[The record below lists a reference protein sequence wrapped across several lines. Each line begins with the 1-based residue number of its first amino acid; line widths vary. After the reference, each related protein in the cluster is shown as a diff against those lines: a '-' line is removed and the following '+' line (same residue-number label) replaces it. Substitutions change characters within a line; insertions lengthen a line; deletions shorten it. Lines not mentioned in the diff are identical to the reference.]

1 MTMKKTLWK
10 ALSLCLCA
18 VLLNTACSD
27 EDEFERD
34 NGTTRFSTKANNVE
48 PSSFSNY
55 IDWQTYVGNDFYRYA
70 TGAWQDRTTIKPGGC
85 EGTNQEQSKMTKAY
99 LKKVYTEGGVPEFT
113 RLFQAYSKANQ
124 TADKNKVRQKLA
136 NIDASVTTKEQAW
149 KKMAQLIKEGYWAP
163 LDFAPFAVGRKV
175 YPALISNT
183 DAWKTD
189 LPTVGYFIDNT
200 AEAANCFATGIA
212 MSAFFK
218 DAELPQKVADNRRC
232 CDERNIV
239 LMGSDGLTRSS
250 VAPDNSPLGMI
261 LKELNVEDDKGM
273 AIYDGYQKLNE
284 LLEKFSLA
292 QLKQLMKYCVIDRDR
307 FFVAMSDMD
316 AGDVVEYL
324 VMSYN
329 SPVSLNL
336 CRHFCQTQVPAMNR
350 TNVTVM
356 AEYLRSIFM
365 NRLERNSW
373 LSAESKVKAKDK
385 LKKMYFFIGWPDQWN
400 SNLEVKVSDAA
411 GLDTY
416 DLICDLYKQRV
427 VKHGK
432 YFTGKTDKD
441 DILLSEMTTMPT
453 YIPNAIYNVL
463 NNFVFIN
470 ASNLIPPIY
479 DPSKTDAYNY
489 AILGATTIGHEI
501 THGFDTDGAEYDAN
515 GNEGSILTASDKA
528 DFKTMT
534 AMMDVRFN
542 HFTYGGGIACDGVKT
557 ECENIADNGGLN
569 IAYEGYIALTK
580 GGDDWQRYAAREYFR
595 GFAFG
600 WMEKNDAEY
609 CERYKEDIHA
619 APNIRVNGNV
629 YLMDEFYDAFDISDG
644 SLYVK
649 KDNRIHIW

>member
-1 MTMKKTLWK
+1 M
-10 ALSLCLCA
+10 AGFDQVSFI
-18 VLLNTACSD
+18 V
-27 EDEFERD
+27 
-34 NGTTRFSTKANNVE
+34 NGVKVSFYAAPRKRI
-48 PSSFSNY
+48 PSIF
-55 IDWQTYVGNDFYRYA
+55 F
-70 TGAWQDRTTIKPGGC
+70 
-85 EGTNQEQSKMTKAY
+85 
-99 LKKVYTEGGVPEFT
+99 
-113 RLFQAYSKANQ
+113 
-124 TADKNKVRQKLA
+124 
-136 NIDASVTTKEQAW
+136 
-149 KKMAQLIKEGYWAP
+149 KKMH
-163 LDFAPFAVGRKV
+163 
-175 YPALISNT
+175 
-183 DAWKTD
+183 
-189 LPTVGYFIDNT
+189 
-200 AEAANCFATGIA
+200 
-212 MSAFFK
+212 FFHF
-218 DAELPQKVADNRRC
+218 
-232 CDERNIV
+232 
-239 LMGSDGLTRSS
+239 T
-250 VAPDNSPLGMI
+250 
-261 LKELNVEDDKGM
+261 
-273 AIYDGYQKLNE
+273 
-284 LLEKFSLA
+284 
-292 QLKQLMKYCVIDRDR
+292 
-307 FFVAMSDMD
+307 
-316 AGDVVEYL
+316 
-324 VMSYN
+324 
-329 SPVSLNL
+329 PVSLNL

-441 DILLSEMTTMPT
+441 DILLSKMTTMPT

-528 DFKTMT
+528 DFKTMA

-569 IAYEGYIALTK
+569 IAYEGYMSQAK